1 MLCFCSADSACRIR
15 VLIADDQA
23 AVRSALKFFVLAF
36 DDLELVGESAD
47 GEQAVQACMQAEPD
61 VVLMDLLMPGMSGVS
76 ATRAIRQV
84 CPRVQVV
91 ALTSLGEEEL
101 VRSALEAGAV
111 GCLLKNVSAEELAGA
126 IRAAYAHGGEHPLDY
141 LF

>member
-1 MLCFCSADSACRIR
+1 MPMPCFSNPDSAYHIR

-47 GEQAVQACMQAEPD
+47 GEQAVQACVQAKPD
-61 VVLMDLLMPGMSGVS
+61 VVLMDLLMPRMSGVN
-76 ATRAIRQV
+76 ATRAIRQY
-84 CPRVQVV
+84 CPHVQVV

-101 VRSALEAGAV
+101 VQSALEAGAI

-126 IRAAYAHGGEHPLDY
+126 IRAAYAHGGG
-141 LF
+141 

>member
-1 MLCFCSADSACRIR
+1 MSSLCGADCVARIR
-15 VLIADDQA
+15 VLIVDDQV

-47 GEQAVQACMQAEPD
+47 GEQAVQLCVQAQPD
-61 VVLMDLLMPGMSGVS
+61 VVLMDLLMPRMNGVS
-76 ATRAIRQV
+76 ATRAIREY

-91 ALTSLGEEEL
+91 ALTSLDEEEL
-101 VRSALEAGAV
+101 AQSALDAGAV

-126 IRAAYAHGGEHPLDY
+126 IRTAHAHSGG
-141 LF
+141 

>member
-1 MLCFCSADSACRIR
+1 MLCFCDANSAYRIR

-23 AVRSALKFFVLAF
+23 VVRNALKFFVLAF

-47 GEQAVQACMQAEPD
+47 GEQAIQLCVQVQPD
-61 VVLMDLLMPGMSGVS
+61 VVLVDLLMPRINGVN
-76 ATRAIRQV
+76 ATRAIRQY

-101 VRSALEAGAV
+101 AQSALGAGAV

-126 IRAAYAHGGEHPLDY
+126 IRTAHAHSGG
-141 LF
+141 

>member
-1 MLCFCSADSACRIR
+1 MPRSCDAKSAHRIR

-47 GEQAVQACMQAEPD
+47 GEQALQLCVQAKPD
-61 VVLMDLLMPGMSGVS
+61 VVLMDLLMPRMNGVS
-76 ATRAIRQV
+76 ATRAIRQF
-84 CPRVQVV
+84 CPRIQVV
-91 ALTSLGEEEL
+91 VLTSLDEEDL
-101 VRSALEAGAV
+101 VQSALGAGAV

-126 IRAAYAHGGEHPLDY
+126 IRAAYAQRSA
-141 LF
+141 